1 MDFNEFKAA
10 LEAVNGGSDLINFHL
25 SQLDA
30 EKQRGISE
38 VQRRNKEAENLRRF
52 KMGFEAL
59 GYDGNTDINEFVSRL
74 RQTTEE
80 VSQKSVTVQDLQ
92 KQLQKLSTDFKSVQS
107 ELLNERQVAQELKGK
122 AKRETIKASLI
133 DALKDKVYG
142 HDFLTNDLINSGRVD
157 LTEDNKIVFLN
168 EDKSQVGFE
177 DGISKLLESRPDIVK
192 NNQRPGGAAQPTS
205 GGNGSG
211 PTTDQDRLQRL
222 RKLGGGLLL

>member
-59 GYDGNTDINEFVSRL
+59 GYDGNTDINEFVSGL

>member
-10 LEAVNGGSDLINFHL
+10 LEAVNGGPDLINFHL
-25 SQLDA
+25 TQVDA

-38 VQRRNKEAENLRRF
+38 VQKRNKEAENLRRF
-52 KMGFEAL
+52 KLGFEAL
-59 GYDGNTDINEFVSRL
+59 GYDGNTDINDFVSGL

-80 VSQKSVTVQDLQ
+80 VSQKSVTVQELQ
-92 KQLQKLSTDFKSVQS
+92 RQLQKLSADFKTVQTD
-107 ELLNERQVAQELKGK
+107 LVREREIAQELKDK

-133 DALKDKVYG
+133 DALKDRVYG
-142 HDFLTNDLINSGRVD
+142 HDFLSNDLINSGRVD
-157 LTEDNKIVFLN
+157 LTEDNKIVFIN
-168 EDKSQVGFE
+168 EDKSQIGFD

-211 PTTDQDRLQRL
+211 PSTDQERIQRL